1 MTSQNGA
8 SKDRRRRRLTA
19 QEKYQVWLEVV
30 AREASQ
36 REVADRWGIDR
47 STVIKI
53 TNVAKQAALDGL
65 ARSAPGRPGKS
76 PAERDLEAARAEI
89 ERLRETVTEQACELH
104 LHRGKGRW
112 D

>member
-1 MTSQNGA
+1 MASQNGA

-30 AREASQ
+30 SREASQ
-36 REVADRWGIDR
+36 REVADRWEVDR

-53 TNVAKQAALDGL
+53 SHVAKQAALDAL

-76 PAERDLEAARAEI
+76 PAERELEAAKAEI
-89 ERLRETVTEQACELH
+89 ARLRETVTEQACELH
-104 LHRGKGRW
+104 LYRGKGRW

>member
-1 MTSQNGA
+1 MASQNDAG
-8 SKDRRRRRLTA
+8 KDRRRRRLTA

-36 REVADRWGIDR
+36 REIADRWGVDR

-53 TNVAKQAALDGL
+53 AQVAKLAALDGL

-76 PAERDLEAARAEI
+76 PADRELEAARAEI
-89 ERLRETVTEQACELH
+89 ERLRATVTEQACELH
-104 LHRGKGRW
+104 LHRGRGRW

>member
-1 MTSQNGA
+1 MASQYGPG
-8 SKDRRRRRLTA
+8 KDRRRRRLTA

-30 AREASQ
+30 VREASQ
-36 REVADRWGIDR
+36 REIADRWGVDH

-53 TNVAKQAALDGL
+53 SHVAKQAALDGL

-76 PAERDLEAARAEI
+76 PAERELEAAKAEI
-89 ERLRETVTEQACELH
+89 ECLRATVTEQACELH
-104 LHRGKGRW
+104 RYRGKGRW